1 MLIRYCCHQFCYI
14 ITVCGLHELC
24 FICVLFQRKTLLEDL
39 EKELGELQSTNK
51 SLEGTVAELQQTLQ
65 KEKVCHAIDY
75 QYAEHVNAV
84 LW

>member
-1 MLIRYCCHQFCYI
+1 
-14 ITVCGLHELC
+14 
-24 FICVLFQRKTLLEDL
+24 LLEDL
-39 EKELGELQSTNK
+39 ERELGELQSTNK
-51 SLEGTVAELQQTLQ
+51 LVEGTVAELQQKLQ

>member
-1 MLIRYCCHQFCYI
+1 M
-14 ITVCGLHELC
+14 
-24 FICVLFQRKTLLEDL
+24 LEDL